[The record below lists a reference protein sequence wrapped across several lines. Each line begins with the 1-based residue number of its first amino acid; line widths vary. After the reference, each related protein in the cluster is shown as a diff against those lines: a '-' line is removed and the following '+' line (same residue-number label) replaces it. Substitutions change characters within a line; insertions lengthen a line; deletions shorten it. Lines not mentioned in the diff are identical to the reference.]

1 MCRLQKICDLRGWPA
16 GSEKNTETHEVM
28 LKIWE
33 GLRSKAD
40 KDNDGQ
46 VSVAFSCSITIII
59 IALCQ
64 LEFVFARPQK
74 NAYKILRC
82 QLLLPSLR
90 WWLFVLLWH
99 SNAEWIKRTIIKIV
113 ITNFLSHSHTKGW
126 LMQSSLFTP
135 LYWFFIATGH

>member
-46 VSVAFSCSITIII
+46 VSVAFSRSITIII

-82 QLLLPSLR
+82 QLLVPSSR
-90 WWLFVLLWH
+90 FWLFVLLWH
-99 SNAEWIKRTIIKIV
+99 SMNKADNYKNCYYKVSFAQPHKRLAHVK
-113 ITNFLSHSHTKGW
+113 LSVY
-126 LMQSSLFTP
+126 P
-135 LYWFFIATGH
+135 FILIFYCYRALT